1 MRVIKKLLYEP
12 LVHFMLIGAA
22 LFLIFGLTQEKSS
35 SASNRIVVSAG
46 QVEQLNAQFER
57 TWMRAPT
64 QEELASLVKNH
75 VRDEVY
81 YLEALAMGLDQN
93 DPLIRRRMRQKL
105 EFILEDLTA
114 VKADEESLIAFLKQ
128 HPEKF
133 RVEPRVSFSQLYLN
147 PDKHQDFEADT
158 KNILENLN
166 KGQDP
171 ESLGDPT
178 MLQYQYKLVT
188 QSEISRWFG
197 EEFSMEVVGFKAGV
211 WKGPVFS
218 RIGFH
223 FVWIENQVAGRL
235 PELAEVRDQVERE
248 YLRQRQQ
255 ELKDMAYR
263 KLLEGYE
270 VDIAPLAT
278 AVTRQAG
285 NKGEGI
291 AVTPTGEAGQ

>member
-12 LVHFMLIGAA
+12 LVHFMLIGAG

-35 SASNRIVVSAG
+35 SAPNRIVVGTG
-46 QVEQLNAQFER
+46 QVEQLNAQFEQ
-57 TWMRAPT
+57 TWMRSPT
-64 QEELASLVKNH
+64 EEELASLVKTY

-114 VKADEESLIAFLKQ
+114 VEPDEESLTAFLKQ
-128 HPEKF
+128 HPDKF
-133 RVEPRVSFSQLYLN
+133 RMEPRVSFSQLYLN
-147 PDKHQDFEADT
+147 PDKHQDFEADAE
-158 KNILENLN
+158 NILKSLD
-166 KGQDP
+166 KGQAP

-178 MLQYQYKLVT
+178 MLQYEYKLVT
-188 QSEISRWFG
+188 QSEIARWFG
-197 EEFSMEVVGFKAGV
+197 EEFSMEIVGLKPGV

-218 RIGFH
+218 RIGIH
-223 FVWIENQVAGRL
+223 LVWIADHVAGRL
-235 PELAEVRDQVERE
+235 PELEEVRDQVERE

-255 ELKDMAYR
+255 ELKDMAYQ

-270 VDIAPLAT
+270 VDIVPLST

-285 NKGEGI
+285 KPGEAI
-291 AVTPTGEAGQ
+291 AVTPTGEA